1 MDTKTKSN
9 EFVEYIVALSPID
22 NEPVLFAKGDELK
35 LMADGWAIL
44 PNREDYE
51 EELKI
56 WERTAWL
63 GI

>member
-51 EELKI
+51 AELKI
-56 WERTAWL
+56 WERAAWL
-63 GI
+63 GV